1 MIQGVKHMNQKNVRN
16 ILIISSVFQ
25 TVLWVTGLILANV
38 TLVIL
43 ALLVTITILPVVYI
57 HRDEISQIFQRDS
70 NKIVED
76 ERTQLINEK
85 SSTITL
91 GALIGTIIYVG
102 LIIVSLRNVYPQYL
116 FTGYVLLITALFGII
131 LSFISR
137 TYYKWKY

>member
-1 MIQGVKHMNQKNVRN
+1 MNQKKLRN
-16 ILIISSVFQ
+16 ILIITSMFQ
-25 TVLWVTGLILANV
+25 TVLWVAGLILANV

-43 ALLVTITILPVVYI
+43 ALIVTITILPLVYI

-76 ERTQLINEK
+76 ELTQLINEK

-131 LSFISR
+131 VSFISR

>member
-1 MIQGVKHMNQKNVRN
+1 MNLKAIRN
-16 ILIISSVFQ
+16 ILIITSLIQ
-25 TVLWVTGLILANV
+25 TVLWIVGLILANV
-38 TLVIL
+38 ILVIL
-43 ALLVTITILPVVYI
+43 ALIITIAVLPVVYI
-57 HRDEISQIFQRDS
+57 HRSDISEMFQRDH

-85 SSTITL
+85 SSSITL

-102 LIIVSLRNVYPQYL
+102 LIIVSLRDVYPQYL

-137 TYYKWKY
+137 TYYKWRY